1 MTRYDTDRRNRI
13 RADRVILLEEPMIM
27 GGDPARD
34 GCISVTPLLDG
45 DQIHILKIKCSCGQ
59 QMSVECIYPEDGQ
72 RTETAETAETT
83 ETTETAET
91 AETAETEVPGED
103 VSC

>member
-1 MTRYDTDRRNRI
+1 MDTDRRDSL
-13 RADRVILLEEPMIM
+13 RADLVILLEEPMIM
-27 GGDPARD
+27 GGEPARD
-34 GCISVTPLLDG
+34 GCIRVIPLLDW
-45 DQIHILKIKCSCGQ
+45 DHIHILNIKCSCGQ